1 MIKILAMTSSN
12 MQPYLFTTFYPMH
25 LRKLHMQNK
34 ILLEM
39 NEHIIFFFQLHSVVF
54 PFMAEVCTH
63 KNSLYFP
70 MDDRGRNSIH
80 DPHSFNPPLFLLS
93 YWIAGSRQ
101 TQWWTVRSHSLLGAI
116 PERGVLRREHGRERA
131 ERERHLLCLNLQ
143 CPRPVG
149 TCSIGIFQSGFMFN
163 TLVAYPS

>member
-93 YWIAGSRQ
+93 YWIAG
-101 TQWWTVRSHSLLGAI
+101 I
-116 PERGVLRREHGRERA
+116 
-131 ERERHLLCLNLQ
+131 
-143 CPRPVG
+143 
-149 TCSIGIFQSGFMFN
+149 
-163 TLVAYPS
+163 

>member
-54 PFMAEVCTH
+54 PFMAC
-63 KNSLYFP
+63 KNT
-70 MDDRGRNSIH
+70 
-80 DPHSFNPPLFLLS
+80 
-93 YWIAGSRQ
+93 AGEKNNQ
-101 TQWWTVRSHSLLGAI
+101 
-116 PERGVLRREHGRERA
+116 RA
-131 ERERHLLCLNLQ
+131 CR
-143 CPRPVG
+143 
-149 TCSIGIFQSGFMFN
+149 
-163 TLVAYPS
+163 A